1 MATQIKF
8 GTSGWRAV
16 MAEEFTF
23 ANVQRAVHGIA
34 RYVASQKSN
43 EARVRVIVG
52 RDPRFLGESFCATA
66 ADILSS
72 HGITPLVIAEPAPTP
87 TISYAILQSK
97 ADGAINFTASHNPPE
112 YNGIKFS
119 TPDGAPALPEVTQ
132 AIEREI
138 AVFDANPQTPHT
150 TNAEAQSLSQTIDP
164 RRMYLSRLREIVDLD
179 VIKKA
184 GIKIAFDPMW
194 GAARG
199 YSDAFLREAGVTVAT
214 VHDVRDVLF
223 GGHAPEPDDHLLE
236 DLRRQMREIGAA
248 IGIATDGD
256 ADRFGIVDD
265 DGTYLQPNYIIALLF
280 DYLVETRG
288 WKNGVGKSVATTN
301 LINALAEKHGIELHE
316 TPVGFKYIGELIK
329 QDKILIGGEESA
341 GLSIRKHVPEKD
353 GVLAGLLCSEMVARR
368 GASLGKQ
375 LRDLFAKVGSFYPL
389 RENFRLT
396 AEVKQKFTEKLRQ
409 DPSEFCGIKV
419 AQAVRIDGLKLVL
432 ADGSWVCYRLSGTE
446 PVVRVYSE
454 ACSREDLAKLSAAAK
469 AWIFD

>member
-1 MATQIKF
+1 MSTQIKF

-23 ANVQRAVHGIA
+23 SNVHRAVHGIA
-34 RYVASQKSN
+34 RYVSSQKPDR
-43 EARVRVIVG
+43 AKVIVG

-66 ADILSS
+66 AGILSS
-72 HGITPLVIAEPAPTP
+72 YGITPLVIAEPAPTP
-87 TISYAILQSK
+87 TISYAVIQSK

-119 TPDGAPALPEVTQ
+119 APDGAPALPEVTR
-132 AIEREI
+132 AIEAAI
-138 AVFDANPQTPHT
+138 AAFDANPQTPRAT
-150 TNAEAQSLSQTIDP
+150 KAESQSIDP
-164 RRMYLSRLREIVDLD
+164 RRMYLSRLREIVDLE

-199 YSDAFLREAGVTVAT
+199 YSDTFLREAGVTVGT

-223 GGHAPEPDDHLLE
+223 GGHAPEPDDDLLE
-236 DLRRQMREIGAA
+236 DLRHKMREIGAA

-256 ADRFGIVDD
+256 ADRFGIVDE
-265 DGTYLQPNYIIALLF
+265 DGTFLQPNYIIALLF

-288 WKNGVGKSVATTN
+288 WKNGVGKSVTTTN
-301 LINALAEKHGIELHE
+301 LINALAEKHGIELYE

-353 GVLAGLLCSEMVARR
+353 GVLAGLLCCEMVARR
-368 GASLGKQ
+368 GASLGTQ
-375 LRDLFAKVGSFYPL
+375 LEQVFAKVGSYYPL

-396 AEVKQKFTEKLRQ
+396 PEVKQKFTEKLRG
-409 DPSEFCGIKV
+409 DPSEFHGIKV
-419 AQAVRIDGLKLVL
+419 ARVVRTDGLKLVL
-432 ADGSWVCYRLSGTE
+432 ADGSWVCYRLSGTA

-454 ACSREDLAKLSAAAK
+454 GRSREGLAKLSGAAK